1 MSQLI
6 ADFSQAETEA
16 LLLDLLD
23 MPISFHRCFVA
34 LTGKVTAAL
43 LLSYLWWSG
52 EEVENGHDG
61 WVHKALDE
69 IREETGLSKDELATA
84 RRILR
89 ELAIL
94 DERRHGMPP
103 ALAFRVNHD
112 RVAHLLAEHVC
123 AEQRHNAASGAL
135 DLVGRQRT

>member
-1 MSQLI
+1 MSQSI
-6 ADFSQAETEA
+6 PDFSQPETEA

-52 EEVENGHDG
+52 EDDSHNDG
-61 WVHKALDE
+61 WTSKALDE
-69 IREETGLSKDELATA
+69 IRAETGLSKDELATA

-89 ELAIL
+89 ELAVL

-103 ALAFRVNHD
+103 ALAFRVNQT
-112 RVAHLLAEHVC
+112 RVAHLLTERVRP
-123 AEQRHNAASGAL
+123 EQPYNTAGATPDAA
-135 DLVGRQRT
+135 GRQRA

>member
-1 MSQLI
+1 MSQSI
-6 ADFSQAETEA
+6 ADFSQPETEA

-52 EEVENGHDG
+52 EEVDGDNDG
-61 WVHKALDE
+61 WITKALDE
-69 IREETGLSKDELATA
+69 LRDETGLSRDELATA

-94 DERRHGMPP
+94 EERRHGMPA
-103 ALAFRVNHD
+103 ALAFRINHN
-112 RVAHLLAEHVC
+112 RVAHLLTERVRP
-123 AEQRHNAASGAL
+123 EQRYNTAAAAS
-135 DLVGRQRT
+135 DVSGRQRA